1 MGRKLKPRFTAMITY
16 AVTPLMAILF
26 VFGQASSQASEDTYS
41 ISLVQTAEV
50 EKGKNKEVREVDNRK
65 VLAENYTVKKGD
77 HLWQLFRER
86 NMLQKRD
93 LPELI
98 AVLKRLNPSLANLDL
113 IYPGQS
119 VVIPLTFTPVKGL
132 PVLAQAAPETTLP
145 LAALKDLNLENYTV
159 KRGDALIKVVRERF
173 HVSEQDIS
181 GQYLEMLKKVNPSI
195 EDLNRIFPGQ
205 VVKLPVFSSR
215 MVRAPIEH
223 EKEAPAE
230 PAEKKPGVQVAKLNQ
245 QLSEIFSLMG
255 EEWVTTGE
263 HYIPLKSGGQINLK
277 ADSFP
282 VLNLSNGNRV
292 IVDLYHE
299 LPERMAQ
306 AITSSWDNY
315 RIVHLNK
322 EDDLKKVLDKILPI
336 CGYYRVYKQ
345 GEPLEIV
352 GDIQIRMTGDWII
365 QPLPPPDKG
374 LGHMILITLAGTKTA
389 RMSPEIRSFL
399 EGIDFKVIEY
409 PPSEQPKP
417 ASSANAETLN
427 AGHDIPE
434 LIGKVL
440 SLRGQAFSRKV
451 EVPVYQ
457 TRKSQLNM
465 LVNADFFLYV
475 GGKEAII
482 DCSGL
487 GEDTLALLRD
497 QGIPVLSLHDEK
509 DPSLAVSRVL
519 EFIGVQFDSKPHPFM
534 AAGKGETMNIKMTIP
549 GIVFQDDRGQNIFAS
564 HLRLPDE
571 IVDFLSKMGY
581 KVLNLALS

>member
-1 MGRKLKPRFTAMITY
+1 LISRFKAMIRC
-16 AVTPLMAILF
+16 AIMPLMAVVF
-26 VFGQASSQASEDTYS
+26 VFNPASSQGSEETYS

-50 EKGKNKEVREVDNRK
+50 DKEKNKEVREVDNRK

-86 NMLQKRD
+86 GMLQNRE

-98 AVLKRLNPSLANLDL
+98 EVLKRLNPSLTNLDL
-113 IYPGQS
+113 IYPGQR
-119 VVIPLTFTPVKGL
+119 VVIPLTLTPVKGL
-132 PVLAQAAPETTLP
+132 PVFARAAPETAVP
-145 LAALKDLNLENYTV
+145 LEALKDLDFENYTV
-159 KRGDALIKVVRERF
+159 KPGDAFIRIVRRRF

-181 GQYLEMLKKVNPSI
+181 GQYLQMLKRANPSV

-205 VVKLPVFSSR
+205 VVKLPVFSSQI
-215 MVRAPIEH
+215 VRVPIEH
-223 EKEAPAE
+223 KKPPAE
-230 PAEKKPGVQVAKLNQ
+230 PAEKKPGVRVAKLDQ
-245 QLSEIFSLMG
+245 QLTEIFSLMG

-263 HYIPLKSGGQINLK
+263 HFIPLKSGGQINLK

-292 IVDLYHE
+292 IVDLYDE

-306 AITSSWDNY
+306 AITSNWENY

-322 EDDLKKVLDKILPI
+322 DDDLKKALDKIFPV

-345 GEPLEIV
+345 GEPLELV
-352 GDIQIRMTGDWII
+352 GDIRISMTADWII
-365 QPLPPPDKG
+365 QPLPPPDQG
-374 LGHMILITLAGTKTA
+374 LGHMILITLTDSGAA

-399 EGIDFKVIEY
+399 EGIDCKVIEY
-409 PPSEQPKP
+409 PPSKQPK
-417 ASSANAETLN
+417 AVALANAETLT
-427 AGHDIPE
+427 AGHDTTE
-434 LIGKVL
+434 LIEKVL
-440 SLRGQAFSRKV
+440 NLRGQAFSRNL

-457 TRKSQLNM
+457 GQKTRFNM
-465 LVNADFFLYV
+465 LVKADFFLYIA
-475 GGKEAII
+475 GKKAII

-487 GEDTLALLRD
+487 GEETLSLLRD

-564 HLRLPDE
+564 HLRLPDQ
-571 IVDFLSKMGY
+571 IVGFLSKKGY

>member
-1 MGRKLKPRFTAMITY
+1 MGKRLISRIKAMICF
-16 AVTPLMAILF
+16 AITPLILILS
-26 VFGQASSQASEDTYS
+26 VSGQASSQGSEETYS

-50 EKGKNKEVREVDNRK
+50 DKEKNKEVREVDNRK

-86 NMLQKRD
+86 GMLQKRD

-98 AVLKRLNPSLANLDL
+98 EVLKRLNPSLTNLDL
-113 IYPGQS
+113 IYPGQR
-119 VVIPLTFTPVKGL
+119 VVIPLTLTPVKGL
-132 PVLAQAAPETTLP
+132 PVFAQAAPETAVP
-145 LAALKDLNLENYTV
+145 LEALKDLDFENYTV
-159 KRGDALIKVVRERF
+159 KPGDALIRVVRERF

-181 GQYLEMLKKVNPSI
+181 GQYLQMLKRANPSV

-205 VVKLPVFSSR
+205 VVKLPVFSSQI
-215 MVRAPIEH
+215 VRAPIEH
-223 EKEAPAE
+223 NKPPAE
-230 PAEKKPGVQVAKLNQ
+230 PAEKKAGVRVAKLDQ
-245 QLSEIFSLMG
+245 QLTEIFSLMG

-263 HYIPLKSGGQINLK
+263 HFIPLKSGGQINLK

-292 IVDLYHE
+292 IVDLYDE

-306 AITSSWDNY
+306 AITSNWENY

-322 EDDLKKVLDKILPI
+322 EDDLKKVLDKIFPV

-345 GEPLEIV
+345 GEPLELV
-352 GDIQIRMTGDWII
+352 GDIQIRMTADWII

-374 LGHMILITLAGTKTA
+374 LGHMILITLTDSGAA

-399 EGIDFKVIEY
+399 EGIDCKVIEY
-409 PPSEQPKP
+409 PPSKQPK
-417 ASSANAETLN
+417 AVALANAETLT
-427 AGHDIPE
+427 AGHDTPE
-434 LIGKVL
+434 LIEKVL
-440 SLRGQAFSRKV
+440 NLRGQPFSRNL

-457 TRKSQLNM
+457 GEKTRFNM
-465 LVNADFFLYV
+465 LVKADFFLYV
-475 GGKEAII
+475 AGKQAII

-487 GEDTLALLRD
+487 GEETLSLLRD
-497 QGIPVLSLHDEK
+497 RGIPVLSLHDEK

-519 EFIGVQFDSKPHPFM
+519 EFIGAQFDSKPHPFM
-534 AAGKGETMNIKMTIP
+534 AAGKGEAMNIKMTIP

-564 HLRLPDE
+564 RLKLPDQ
-571 IVDFLSKMGY
+571 IVDFLSKKGY